1 MRSFASDNNSG
12 VHPLVMEARVG
23 PTGTMQWDMVMMY
36 GRKRLSAKSGKLLLR
51 IANRCLYSMEP
62 AAMLLPYS
70 YARVL
75 IIR

>member
-12 VHPLVMEARVG
+12 VHPLVMEALSRANRDHAV
-23 PTGTMQWDMVMMY
+23 DMVMMY

>member
-12 VHPLVMEARVG
+12 CILVMEALSRANRDHAVG
-23 PTGTMQWDMVMMY
+23 Y
-36 GRKRLSAKSGKLLLR
+36 GDDVWTEELSAKSGALLR